1 MSREADERLTDAWLT
16 CALGRGIGH
25 EEHLRIGF
33 VLLRRHDRPE
43 ALRVL
48 DDGTRRNCAAL
59 GVPERYDAALTR
71 RWGQT
76 LADAAAATDAADA
89 DELFRRRPEL
99 LRSDLLGAPAWRD
112 R

>member
-25 EEHLRIGF
+25 EEHLRIGL